1 MTKIDDTIIK
11 ILSEEY
17 ASGLTLDELAK
28 KHGVSHVYIHRLI
41 YGARPASGIT
51 LETLYKMFPN
61 AVIDLTGNSGNAV
74 INSGANAS
82 GCINHHCNISTAS
95 ASVPV
100 PSARDFLDALIFS
113 SEIDEALKASIYRVY
128 SEFTR
133 GNDKR

>member
-1 MTKIDDTIIK
+1 MSLTEKINSFIRD
-11 ILSEEY
+11 EY
-17 ASGLTLDELAK
+17 GKLQTQQAVAERL
-28 KHGVSHVYIHRLI
+28 GVTQTYIHQLLS
-41 YGARPASGIT
+41 GKSKASNIT
-51 LETLYKMFPN
+51 AGVIDKMFPN

-95 ASVPV
+95 PSVPV
-100 PSARDFLDALIFS
+100 PSARDFLDALMFS

-133 GNDKR
+133 GNDKG